1 MNHVVWHSQPE
12 LRSPV
17 LVLAFEGWNDAGD
30 AASTALEYVAHRYDA
45 DVLATIDP
53 ESFFDFSSNRPMVRL
68 REGNTRSIEW
78 PEVSF
83 SLLET
88 QGERD
93 VVILSGPEPRLRWR
107 TFCEQIV
114 DVATRLDVTMAISL
128 GALLAEVHHAK
139 PVSVFGVSADAT
151 LTDKLDLR
159 PSTYAGPTGIVGV
172 LQDALQR
179 GGIPTMS
186 LWASVPTYVPSST
199 SPKAALA
206 LVERLSSVLD
216 LELTAADLK
225 NAAARYER
233 QIDDL
238 LDDDDE
244 LADYAQQI
252 LLASVDE
259 PEVVE
264 TPRPLPMEDVDG
276 EALIEDLEQFLRDQS

>member
-1 MNHVVWHSQPE
+1 MNHVVWRSQPE
-12 LRSPV
+12 LRNPV

-30 AASTALEYVAHRYDA
+30 AATTALDYVAHRYDA

-88 QGERD
+88 QGDRD
-93 VVILSGPEPRLRWR
+93 VVVLSGPEPRLRWR

-114 DVATRLDVTMAISL
+114 DVVTRLDVTMAISL

-139 PVSVFGVSADAT
+139 PVSVFGASADAT

-206 LVERLSSVLD
+206 LVERLSSVLG
-216 LELTAADLK
+216 LTLTAADLK
-225 NAAARYER
+225 NAATRYER

-264 TPRPLPMEDVDG
+264 APRPLPMEDVDG
-276 EALIEDLEQFLRDQS
+276 EALIEDLEQFLRDQP